1 MKKQTKS
8 YIFSNVPN
16 DGISD
21 NPTLLRITITPM
33 HTKVDFGYSTFN
45 SIYTNGGWI
54 QISPETFMASKN
66 QNRNYKLLNVEGISL
81 SPKKH
86 YFQSLRDW
94 QFYSLYFE
102 PIPLEDGTYEII
114 EPEFMDDKDEIE
126 AANQVSGENFDFFN
140 IQIEMKNALQ
150 IREN

>member
-8 YIFSNVPN
+8 YVFPNVPN
-16 DGISD
+16 EGISD
-21 NPTLLRITITPM
+21 NPTLLRITISPI
-33 HTKVDFGYSTFN
+33 HTKVDFGYSTLN

-54 QISPETFMASKN
+54 QISPETYMASKD
-66 QNRNYKLLNVEGISL
+66 QKRKYKLLNIEGISF

-86 YFQSLRDW
+86 YFESLRDW
-94 QFYSLYFE
+94 QFFSLYFQ
-102 PIPLEDGTYEII
+102 PIPLEDGIYEII

-126 AANQVSGENFDFFN
+126 AANEVSGENFDFFN
-140 IQIEMKNALQ
+140 IQIDMQYAIQ